1 MHMEMSYQW
10 QNGNGNKG
18 NGQECTKSKYEQVG
32 MCRKDNVM
40 ESESGK
46 AQENAD
52 IVAEY
57 GFCFEKAQESSG
69 YDVGFK
75 EHGW

>member
-1 MHMEMSYQW
+1 
-10 QNGNGNKG
+10 
-18 NGQECTKSKYEQVG
+18 
-32 MCRKDNVM
+32 MCGKDNVM

-46 AQENAD
+46 AQENVD

-57 GFCFEKAQESSG
+57 GFCFEKMQESSG